1 MVPETLYV
9 FIDESGNFDFS
20 PKGTRHFVMSAVY
33 TTRPG
38 QSANQMSSLKYQ
50 LLSEGVD
57 IPSFHATNDSQYV
70 RDQVFSNIRSMENL
84 EAIAVFGSKSEIPFK
99 LQNSLDMYVLFSKYL
114 VSRILETTTIKN
126 AKNIIFILDQALP
139 KVMLNQVTKSIKN
152 EIKVTSVKFQILFH
166 SMKSDFNSQIA
177 DYCCWAYYVYLE
189 RKELR
194 PLNQLQLLPR
204 YRTFNIKKL
213 P

>member
-1 MVPETLYV
+1 MPETLYV

-33 TTRPG
+33 TTRPE
-38 QSANQMSSLKYQ
+38 QSAHQMSSLKYQ

-70 RDQVFSNIRSMENL
+70 RNQVYLNIESMENL
-84 EAIAVFGSKSEIPFK
+84 EAIAVFGSKREIPPKF
-99 LQNSLDMYVLFSKYL
+99 QNPLDMYVLFSKSL
-114 VSRILETTTIKN
+114 VSKILENSTKKN
-126 AKNIIFILDQALP
+126 TKNIIFILDQALP
-139 KVMLNQVTKSIKN
+139 KVMLNQVIKSIKN
-152 EIKVTSVKFQILFH
+152 EIKLNTVKFQILFH

-189 RKELR
+189 RNELR
-194 PLNQLQLLPR
+194 PLTQLKLLPR
-204 YRTFNIKKL
+204 NRTFKVKKL

>member
-1 MVPETLYV
+1 MPETLYV

-33 TTRPG
+33 TTRPE
-38 QSANQMSSLKYQ
+38 QSAHQMSSLKYQ

-70 RDQVFSNIRSMENL
+70 RNQVFLNIESMENL
-84 EAIAVFGSKSEIPFK
+84 DAIAVFASKREIPSKF
-99 LQNSLDMYVLFSKYL
+99 QNPLDMYVLFSKSL
-114 VSRILETTTIKN
+114 VSKILETSTTKST
-126 AKNIIFILDQALP
+126 KNIIFILDQALP

-152 EIKVTSVKFQILFH
+152 EIKSTAVQFQILFH

-189 RKELR
+189 RNELR
-194 PLNQLQLLPR
+194 PLTQLKLLPR
-204 YRTFNIKKL
+204 NRTFKIKKL